1 MFIDE
6 NNGTQYEKQSQNEI
20 PSLQSKVTIK

>member
-6 NNGTQYEKQSQNEI
+6 NNGTQDEKQSQNEI